1 MHTINPH
8 SPKCLFSIG
17 KYLLVFAHYM
27 RHNRSMDI
35 EMNKYKAVAYIA
47 VLILA
52 GSIVKL
58 MMMVEGIPVS
68 SGIPMA

>member
-1 MHTINPH
+1 MI
-8 SPKCLFSIG
+8 I
-17 KYLLVFAHYM
+17 
-27 RHNRSMDI
+27 MDI

-58 MMMVEGIPVS
+58 MMMVESIPVS